1 MASIRQPSSMAVR
14 RRAITFGRWIACLPA
29 AWLAAYVHHWILWA
43 FGVSMS
49 SYVVAAGDSDRLA
62 FGFAGVL
69 TPIFVIAVG
78 ALVCPVRTKAL
89 PVLALCAV
97 FVAAGTRS
105 LSRSMNSGELWHPFG
120 LDALFMVSIP
130 TVIAIACMVMF
141 WRSKR
146 PQQTL

>member
-14 RRAITFGRWIACLPA
+14 TRAITFGRWIACLPA

-49 SYVVAAGDSDRLA
+49 SYVVAAGDNDRLA
-62 FGFAGVL
+62 FGIAGVL

-105 LSRSMNSGELWHPFG
+105 LSRSINSGQLWQPFG
-120 LDALFMVSIP
+120 LNALFMVSVP